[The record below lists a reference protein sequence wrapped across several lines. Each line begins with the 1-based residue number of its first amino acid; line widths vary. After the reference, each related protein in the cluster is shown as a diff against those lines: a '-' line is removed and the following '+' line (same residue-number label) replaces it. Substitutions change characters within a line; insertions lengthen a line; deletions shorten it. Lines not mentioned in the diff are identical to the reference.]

1 MNRIEKMLNNV
12 AKKRN
17 DAPELTLVTNETP
30 FAIRQAYKALYTNI
44 LYLNV
49 DDKCKKIAVTS
60 PLPGECKSTVS
71 SNLALTLV
79 QNLDDKRILLIDSD
93 MRSPKVW
100 KLFGLERNVHG
111 LSEYLAGIDEEPNF
125 ITPDANSKLTILAA
139 GSKNVNP
146 TKLIG
151 SQKMKNL
158 LDLCN
163 EQFDYVIVDTPPVNI
178 VSDALLLNGW
188 VNGFIL
194 STRADQSDVTTVGEA
209 VDAISRIGAEI
220 YGFVISDIKLK
231 ANSGSY
237 GKYTKYSKYQRYSA
251 YMKEESGSD
260 LKK

>member
-1 MNRIEKMLNNV
+1 MNKIEMLLNKT
-12 AKKRN
+12 KKRHG
-17 DAPELTLVTNETP
+17 APELNLIDSSTP

-100 KLFGLERNVHG
+100 RLFKQDRNVHG
-111 LSEYLAGIDEEPNF
+111 LSEYLAGIDAEPNF
-125 ITPDANSKLTILAA
+125 LSVMDQKLTLLTA
-139 GSKNVNP
+139 GGKTVNP

-151 SQKMKNL
+151 SQKMKEL
-158 LDLCN
+158 IELCS
-163 EQFDYVIVDTPPVNI
+163 EKFDYIIIDTPPINI
-178 VSDALLLNGW
+178 VSDALLLNGL

-194 STRADQSDVTTVGEA
+194 STRADQSDVNSVGEA
-209 VDAISRIGAEI
+209 VDQINRIGAEI
-220 YGFVISDIKLK
+220 FGFVISDLKLK
-231 ANSGSY
+231 GGSSNY
-237 GKYTKYSKYQRYSA
+237 GNYNKYSKYSKYARYTA
-251 YMKEESGSD
+251 YMKEVESSEG
-260 LKK
+260 